1 MAEKKPALTANPLAP
16 EIYADRATS
25 VSVRGN
31 VARISVASER
41 AGEDA
46 HDTALVVSG
55 HLAMS
60 VRGFVQLYTQM
71 QSVVLQMQDSGLL
84 KVAKSSEKTPNPAKK
99 AASAPRTGESRG
111 RAAKN
116 KKT

>member
-1 MAEKKPALTANPLAP
+1 MADKKKALIANPLAP
-16 EIYADRATS
+16 EIYADRASS

-41 AGEDA
+41 AAGDA
-46 HDTALVVSG
+46 NDTALVVSG

-60 VRGFVQLYTQM
+60 VRGFLQLYTQM
-71 QSVVLQMQDSGLL
+71 QSVVRQMETSGLL
-84 KVAKSSEKTPNPAKK
+84 KMAKNAEKAPNPVKKTP
-99 AASAPRTGESRG
+99 SARRSGETRG
-111 RAAKN
+111 RPAKN